1 MRDLHDCRIT
11 GLRLNESSSTLTV
24 SLTDAEDQPSADL
37 MLVNLIDLYVDGFS
51 LQNIILDVSVFHQ
64 KSTSFE
70 YQRACQLLD
79 IDSSNDVFFSDR
91 QTVILIQ
98 ASAGAEIACLASGRI
113 DI

>member
-1 MRDLHDCRIT
+1 M
-11 GLRLNESSSTLTV
+11 SV
-24 SLTDAEDQPSADL
+24 TDAEGQPSTDL
-37 MLVNLIDLYVDGFS
+37 MLMNLIDLYVDGFS

-64 KSTSFE
+64 ESTSFE

-79 IDSSNDVFFSDR
+79 IDNSNDEFFSDA

-98 ASAGAEIACLASGRI
+98 ASAGAEIACIASGRI

>member
-11 GLRLNESSSTLTV
+11 GLRLNESNSTLTV
-24 SLTDAEDQPSADL
+24 SLTDAEGQPSADL
-37 MLVNLIDLYVDGFS
+37 MLMDLIGLYVDGFS

-79 IDSSNDVFFSDR
+79 
-91 QTVILIQ
+91 
-98 ASAGAEIACLASGRI
+98 
-113 DI
+113 

>member
-1 MRDLHDCRIT
+1 MQCRDAARERSPLGR
-11 GLRLNESSSTLTV
+11 SLTV
-24 SLTDAEDQPSADL
+24 SVTDAEGQPSTDL
-37 MLVNLIDLYVDGFS
+37 MLMNLIDLYVDGFS

-64 KSTSFE
+64 ESTSFE

-79 IDSSNDVFFSDR
+79 IDNSNDEFFSDA

-98 ASAGAEIACLASGRI
+98 ASAGAEIACIASGRI

>member
-1 MRDLHDCRIT
+1 MRDLHDYRIT

-24 SLTDAEDQPSADL
+24 SLTDAEGQPSADL
-37 MLVNLIDLYVDGFS
+37 MLMNLTGLYVDGFS

-64 KSTSFE
+64 ESTSFE

-79 IDSSNDVFFSDR
+79 IDSANDSTFADSR
-91 QTVILIQ
+91 TVILIQ
-98 ASAGAEIACLASGRI
+98 ASAGAEIACIASGRI

>member
-1 MRDLHDCRIT
+1 MRDLHDFRIT

-24 SLTDAEDQPSADL
+24 SLTDAEGQPSADL
-37 MLVNLIDLYVDGFS
+37 VLVNLIDLYVDGFS
-51 LQNIILDVSVFHQ
+51 LQNIILDVSVFHH